1 MRLIAAIIAIPALFS
16 LIGELQVSDIDLKVI
31 LAADVSRSVD
41 AAEFELQRKG
51 YAAALTDPRVLAAIR
66 RRPHGAIG
74 VCFIEFAGPEEQRI
88 VVDWTRLSTAGEAG
102 SIAAILL
109 HAPRSFLG
117 RTSISAA
124 IDFAAAHFAAA
135 GWPDA
140 RRVID
145 ISGDG
150 TNNAGRPMTAARD
163 DAVRRGITINGLA
176 IINNRADLAF
186 SAHTHPPGG
195 LPLYYRN
202 NVIGGPDAFL
212 VVVRNFDS
220 FAEAMAKKLAREIDV
235 AARGTAATLA
245 RRRGAPPGSGGPLP
259 HYRSG
264 APTFRLAHNA
274 EPP

>member
-102 SIAAILL
+102 SI
-109 HAPRSFLG
+109 
-117 RTSISAA
+117 AA

-264 APTFRLAHNA
+264 APPFRLAHNA